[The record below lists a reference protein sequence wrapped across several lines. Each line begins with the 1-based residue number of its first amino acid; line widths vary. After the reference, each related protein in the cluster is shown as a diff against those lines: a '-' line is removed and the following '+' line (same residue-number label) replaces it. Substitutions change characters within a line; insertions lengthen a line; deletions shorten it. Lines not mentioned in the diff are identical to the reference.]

1 MSEAELVKFTNLD
14 DGTEPSDCL
23 EGPSI
28 NGNLTTDNDHEVL
41 ELVPLDRE
49 DSGVQESS
57 APYSKSTQ
65 RPEHDE
71 EYDGEAD
78 SLLQKV
84 VLNIVVQC

>member
-1 MSEAELVKFTNLD
+1 MSEVELVKFTSLD

-28 NGNLTTDNDHEVL
+28 NGDLPTDNDHEVL

-49 DSGVQESS
+49 DSVVQEYS
-57 APYSKSTQ
+57 AHYSKSA
-65 RPEHDE
+65 RSPEHDE
-71 EYDGEAD
+71 ECDGEAD

-84 VLNIVVQC
+84 VVS